1 MFKMKKSSA
10 TRAFACL
17 LILFMLLAGWAIAEN
32 AVVPEAEPEVVE
44 QVEETPAAAASE
56 YMPNMVADPAD
67 VAQAV
72 EDAAARQRR
81 RVGRTLHVR
90 DDAAPGSR
98 TAISFGCFHAL
109 HGAGYYHLPATAATA
124 PCPSRVRGIREGCRK
139 CRGRSPPPASH
150 QGVPEERA
158 HRRGSIRRCR
168 RRRRRDI
175 PSIPPRGFQADQVPG
190 T

>member
-32 AVVPEAEPEVVE
+32 AAAPEAEPEVVE

-72 EDAAARQRR
+72 EDAAQA
-81 RVGRTLHVR
+81 TE
-90 DDAAPGSR
+90 DPD
-98 TAISFGCFHAL
+98 ISVIQGL
-109 HGAGYYHLPATAATA
+109 KNIAGNTGFAT
-124 PCPSRVRGIREGCRK
+124 G
-139 CRGRSPPPASH
+139 
-150 QGVPEERA
+150 
-158 HRRGSIRRCR
+158 
-168 RRRRRDI
+168 
-175 PSIPPRGFQADQVPG
+175 
-190 T
+190 